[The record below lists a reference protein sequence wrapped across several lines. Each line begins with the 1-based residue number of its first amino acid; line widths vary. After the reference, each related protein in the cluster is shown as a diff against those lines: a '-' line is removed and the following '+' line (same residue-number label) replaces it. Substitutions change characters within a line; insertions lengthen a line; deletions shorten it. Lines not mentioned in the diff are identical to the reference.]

1 MASVLEDKLRPN
13 NIPIY
18 YSYKRIKWEQLDVG
32 IFGALAIFGVLMKL
46 WQPPF
51 WGLISAETGQLL
63 FEIFMPIGFLGEC
76 IVFIIMGFVK
86 GDDYIEVFPT
96 NEERQQLQAASA
108 GPGVN
113 VNLEISDS
121 IKEIVEKKLDKELDA
136 KIKEIVEIVAGQANS
151 TIELNKEVNRVQQN
165 LLSMGN
171 NVAEFSERVVD
182 LKDNVGALGQLK
194 DMDISKK
201 VELLNDSLNSA
212 STSIKGLQEQIDK
225 ASRKFEQFNN

>member
-1 MASVLEDKLRPN
+1 MASILEDKLRPN
-13 NIPIY
+13 HIPIY
-18 YSYKRIKWEQLDVG
+18 YSYKRIKWEQLAVG

-51 WGLISAETGQLL
+51 WGLISPETGQLL

-96 NEERQQLQAASA
+96 NDERKQLQEVSS

-121 IKEIVEKKLDKELDA
+121 IRDLIEKKMDKQLDA
-136 KIKEIVEIVAGQANS
+136 KIKEIVDIVAGQASS

-182 LKDNVGALGQLK
+182 LKDNVGALNKLK
-194 DMDISKK
+194 DVDLSNK
-201 VELLNDSLNSA
+201 VQMLNESLNNA
-212 STSIKGLQEQIDK
+212 SLSIKGLQGQIDK
-225 ASRKFEQFNN
+225 ASRKFEHFNS